1 MTCCESLQAKFVQAR
16 SDVEKRVS
24 DLEVKVK
31 FAEARGVEIWGILEV
46 CLFNR

>member
-1 MTCCESLQAKFVQAR
+1 MTCCESLQAKLVQAR

-31 FAEARGVEIWGILEV
+31 FAEAVALKFGG
-46 CLFNR
+46 F